1 VPKCRSEPT
10 SEEPVTGWIKAK
22 ASDSNGS
29 CVEVRQLDDGCVQVR
44 NSRKP
49 HIALTAFTRA
59 EWAAFLDGARNGE
72 FDQP

>member
-1 VPKCRSEPT
+1 MN
-10 SEEPVTGWIKAK
+10 GWTKAK

-29 CVEVRQLDDGCVQVR
+29 CVEVLRTDGGAIKVR
-44 NSRKP
+44 NSR
-49 HIALTAFTRA
+49 HRDFGAILTFTKA